1 MSFQFSP
8 KVAYLK
14 HTTESGQLLTAGDTA
29 AQHTCGT
36 KYYDTK
42 NDKGYVY
49 VYAEA
54 ALTSQKATY
63 IVERGNSTNIPY
75 SAIAIADTAYHGYVG
90 APATAITA
98 TTYGWVQVSGN
109 VTALA
114 GLTSEARTAGG
125 QLDHTG
131 GVLSYL
137 APDNEGITIPSVF
150 GMVRVANTAAA
161 TTGNARLLGVRILP
175 HT

>member
-1 MSFQFSP
+1 MGLEFTP
-8 KVAYLK
+8 NLGYLK

-29 AQHTCGT
+29 AQHTVGT
-36 KYYDTK
+36 TYYDTK
-42 NDKGYVY
+42 NDKTYVY
-49 VYAEA
+49 VYAAA

-63 IVERGNSTNIPY
+63 IVERGNSTDIPY
-75 SAIAIADTAYHGYVG
+75 YAIAIADTAYHGYVG

-98 TTYGWVQVSGN
+98 TTYGWVQVVGN
-109 VTALA
+109 VTAMT

-125 QLDHTG
+125 QMDHTG

-137 APDNEGITIPSVF
+137 ASDNEGVTIPSVF
-150 GMVRVANTAAA
+150 GVVRVANTAAS
-161 TTGNARLLGVRILP
+161 TTGNVRLLGVKILP